1 MPSHWLMS
9 LYSSQVYF
17 ETAMRVTIVVAL
29 LVCIWSMI
37 TELRYNNPIPSAAL
51 MGFTGFVMG
60 GVVVLVL
67 AALLPVAFSGLLWA
81 FFL

>member
-1 MPSHWLMS
+1 MISSLLMS

-17 ETAMRVTIVVAL
+17 ETVMRVTIVVAL
-29 LVCIWSMI
+29 IVCIWSVV
-37 TELRYNNPIPSAAL
+37 TEIRYNNPIPSAAL

-67 AALLPVAFSGLLWA
+67 AALLPVALSGLLWA